1 MLRPPFSVLKFI
13 NLKTMIMII
22 DTIHVQYT
30 CVINILIITL
40 THSKM
45 QGNFKYRYVLTTTK
59 ICVYQTKKYRYTTPT
74 QCLHMKD
81 NSTCCCICQFIR
93 QNNKT
98 IFPHNQENVCSDS
111 SSVTM
116 KEFHVWAFSNP
127 FLANWQSFLAFR
139 ISSSEVMTK
148 GPTQMI
154 NEVTMVTGVT
164 EAGTYSRFFT

>member
-22 DTIHVQYT
+22 DTIHVQYNKY
-30 CVINILIITL
+30 INHHLN
-40 THSKM
+40 HSKM
-45 QGNFKYRYVLTTTK
+45 QCNFKYRYVLTTTK
-59 ICVYQTKKYRYTTPT
+59 ICVYQTNKYRYTNIVFAYER
-74 QCLHMKD
+74 QQY
-81 NSTCCCICQFIR
+81 ICQFIR

-98 IFPHNQENVCSDS
+98 IFPHNQENVCSAS

-127 FLANWQSFLAFR
+127 FLANWQSFLASR
-139 ISSSEVMTK
+139 ISSSEFMTK

>member
-13 NLKTMIMII
+13 SLKTMIMII
-22 DTIHVQYT
+22 DTIHVQYNKY
-30 CVINILIITL
+30 INHHLNTL
-40 THSKM
+40 KDAMQLQIPVCINNNKNMCIPNKNSK
-45 QGNFKYRYVLTTTK
+45 
-59 ICVYQTKKYRYTTPT
+59 YTTPT

-81 NSTCCCICQFIR
+81 ISICQFIR
-93 QNNKT
+93 LNNKT

-127 FLANWQSFLAFR
+127 FLANWQSFLASR

>member
-59 ICVYQTKKYRYTTPT
+59 ICVYQTNKYRYTNIVFAYERHQYMLVHKTK
-74 QCLHMKD
+74 Q
-81 NSTCCCICQFIR
+81 
-93 QNNKT
+93 QNNFSSQSRKCLFRF
-98 IFPHNQENVCSDS
+98 IFCYNEGIPCVGLLKPISGKLVVFPCLQD
-111 SSVTM
+111 
-116 KEFHVWAFSNP
+116 
-127 FLANWQSFLAFR
+127 FLFR
-139 ISSSEVMTK
+139 SHDKRSYTNDK
-148 GPTQMI
+148 
-154 NEVTMVTGVT
+154 
-164 EAGTYSRFFT
+164 